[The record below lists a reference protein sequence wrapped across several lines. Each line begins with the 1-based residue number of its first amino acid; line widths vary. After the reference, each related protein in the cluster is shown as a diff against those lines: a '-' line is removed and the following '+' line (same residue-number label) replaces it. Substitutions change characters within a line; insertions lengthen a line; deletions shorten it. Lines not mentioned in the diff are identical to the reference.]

1 MQWSEKDPHFKK
13 IAATDFHGIRIL
25 RQDPWE
31 NLCSFICSTNNNIK
45 RISQMVENLCLHF
58 GDYISDHDGIKY
70 YDFPT
75 PVQLSDPSVE
85 AKLRQLGF
93 GYRAKYIQKTAQ
105 MISEHPEGV
114 ASLIKLREI
123 PYQDAHKSL
132 LQYVGVG
139 PKVADCVCLMSL
151 DKHDCVPVDTH
162 VWQIAQRDYKFG
174 RNYKTLTKTAYEAV
188 GDFFRNTWG
197 EYAGWAHSV
206 LFAADLRDLN
216 NGQSKNTTKSPEAK
230 APTKTKKRVRV
241 KSEEDKENISDIT
254 AKVEIKLETTDD
266 TIKINAMKTD
276 VTGSKKHIPVLD
288 EELVHESVSERLKK
302 RRRVKV

>member
-1 MQWSEKDPHFKK
+1 M
-13 IAATDFHGIRIL
+13 
-25 RQDPWE
+25 
-31 NLCSFICSTNNNIK
+31 
-45 RISQMVENLCLHF
+45 
-58 GDYISDHDGIKY
+58 
-70 YDFPT
+70 
-75 PVQLSDPSVE
+75 
-85 AKLRQLGF
+85 
-93 GYRAKYIQKTAQ
+93 
-105 MISEHPEGV
+105 
-114 ASLIKLREI
+114 
-123 PYQDAHKSL
+123 
-132 LQYVGVG
+132 
-139 PKVADCVCLMSL
+139 
-151 DKHDCVPVDTH
+151 
-162 VWQIAQRDYKFG
+162 
-174 RNYKTLTKTAYEAV
+174 

-216 NGQSKNTTKSPEAK
+216 NGQSKNTTKSPEAE

-276 VTGSKKHIPVLD
+276 VTESKKHIPVLG